1 MVTPT
6 TLHIGTSTI
15 ILEPDIASTFAFING
30 LQAGH
35 LHYMVY
41 SQKVIIT
48 DISATLLISMHRHNH
63 RRTVFFNTG
72 FILGW
77 LSTLAQKGT
86 INITQVLFQE
96 GYQAGRRTFLTIG
109 SRCMLSASFLCT
121 LVSWSHQGNNSAYN
135 AGYITGFTHALTG
148 KPVVTLPAKNYPSSL
163 PISEGNRV
171 QKISLKR

>member
-15 ILEPDIASTFAFING
+15 TLEPDIASTLAFING

-41 SQKVIIT
+41 RQKMIST
-48 DISATLLISMHRHNH
+48 DISVTLLTSMHRHNP
-63 RRTVFFNTG
+63 RQTVFFNTG

-86 INITQVLFQE
+86 INITQASFQE
-96 GYQAGRRTFLTIG
+96 GYQAGQHTFLTVG
-109 SRCMLSASFLCT
+109 NRCMLSASFLCT
-121 LVSWSHQGNNSAYN
+121 LVSWTHQGNNSAYN
-135 AGYITGFTHALTG
+135 TGYITGFIHALTG
-148 KPVVTLPAKNYPSSL
+148 KPDTIIPAKNYPSSSSF
-163 PISEGNRV
+163 SEENRV
-171 QKISLKR
+171 QKTSLKR